1 MDKLKTFYT
10 IAKYRSFTKAGE
22 MLGLSQPAVSFQIKA
37 LEEEYCT
44 KLFERIGRDV
54 FLTDAGKVLFEYA
67 ERILTTLE
75 EANLAIK
82 ECKNPFKGKVS
93 FGVSM
98 FAGTY
103 IIPPILGKFKE
114 YYPGTM
120 FSVKVRYAKDI
131 FPLILENEV
140 DFGLM
145 GEGEKR
151 PEDGSFS
158 TEVILREEMVFIM
171 PKCHK
176 FAEKK
181 SVSIHEIVQENLVLP
196 EKLSASRRYIEREF
210 LQNNLYIKPYLE
222 IGNIEVVK
230 KLVEQNFGCS
240 ILSWAS
246 VREEVAAR
254 RICAA
259 RITGVSFQRDILLVK
274 KSQKV
279 FFPATTLFVDFLL
292 KEVTQNKEQ
301 FVFTP

>member
-1 MDKLKTFYT
+1 MNKLRTFYT

-22 MLGLSQPAVSFQIKA
+22 LLGLTQPAVSLQMKA

-44 KLFERIGRDV
+44 KLFERIGREV
-54 FLTDAGKVLFEYA
+54 FLTDAGKVLFEHA

-75 EANLAIK
+75 EADLAIK
-82 ECKNPFKGKVS
+82 ECKDPFKGKVS
-93 FGVSM
+93 FGASM
-98 FAGTY
+98 FAGAY
-103 IIPPILGKFKE
+103 IIPPILGRFKE
-114 YYPGTM
+114 YHPGIV

-145 GEGEKR
+145 GEGERK
-151 PEDGSFS
+151 PDDTSFL
-158 TEVILREEMVFIM
+158 TEVILREEMVFVM
-171 PKCHK
+171 PRGHK

-181 SVSIHEIVQENLVLP
+181 SVSMHDIVQENLVLP
-196 EKLSASRRYIEREF
+196 ERFSASRRYIESEF
-210 LQNNLYIKPYLE
+210 QRNNLSVKPYLE

-230 KLVEQNFGCS
+230 KLVEQNFGSS

-259 RITGVSFQRDILLVK
+259 RITGVSFERDILLVK
-274 KSQKV
+274 KREKT
-279 FFPATTLFVDFLL
+279 FFPATTLFIDFLL
-292 KEVTQNKEQ
+292 DEVTQNKDQ
-301 FVFTP
+301 FVFTL